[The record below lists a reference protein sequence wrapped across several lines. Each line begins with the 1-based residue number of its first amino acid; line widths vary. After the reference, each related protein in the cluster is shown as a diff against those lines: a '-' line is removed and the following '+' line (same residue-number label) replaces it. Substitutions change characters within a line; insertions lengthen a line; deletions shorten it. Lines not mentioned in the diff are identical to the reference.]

1 MYVSE
6 DWLFACRHSA
16 HRLFVGVD
24 QSVPATEEVVMLQRV
39 YFVTPDVPLAPGV
52 VDELQAAGIERVQ
65 MDACL
70 PVILSL

>member
-1 MYVSE
+1 MYESE
-6 DWLFACRHSA
+6 GWLLACRYSA
-16 HRLFVGVD
+16 YRLFVGVD

-65 MDACL
+65 MDAWL
-70 PVILSL
+70 AVILSL

>member
-1 MYVSE
+1 
-6 DWLFACRHSA
+6 
-16 HRLFVGVD
+16 
-24 QSVPATEEVVMLQRV
+24 MLQRV
-39 YFVTPDVPLAPGV
+39 YFVIPDVPQAPGV

>member
-1 MYVSE
+1 MYECEV
-6 DWLFACRHSA
+6 WLLACRRSA
-16 HRLFVGVD
+16 HRLFVGLD

-39 YFVTPDVPLAPGV
+39 YFVIPDVPQAPGV

-65 MDACL
+65 MDAWL